1 MSLKENE
8 LKSCPLLRGSRE
20 IYGPEV
26 VLFSEVAGKWRFL
39 AGVSTAVTYTCYP
52 CPQALEEAWPG
63 DEAMHA
69 HYNNDV
75 W

>member
-1 MSLKENE
+1 MEIFGWSLHCCHIHASLVPRLSKF
-8 LKSCPLLRGSRE
+8 
-20 IYGPEV
+20 EV
-26 VLFSEVAGKWRFL
+26 
-39 AGVSTAVTYTCYP
+39 
-52 CPQALEEAWPG
+52 WPG